1 MKLALLPVLLLTMPG
16 ALTLRA
22 NVQTGITTTQLSQF
36 AASDWD
42 SVGVSEASVCEGDFS
57 VSGFSCVTADLKA
70 LNFSPLTVPLQYSS
84 SRVLTLA
91 DDKEAKEIFIYV
103 YRVGEDTNR
112 DYDRV
117 SMTLNADSFYSM
129 HLPSEDTS
137 YFKNYTIEPVSMSAN
152 GAFVKYRVMELNF
165 SVDWTKDEREYVVR
179 ELIDYKHKE
188 EASSILPSG
197 MVYGVKDVATGI
209 EVVQNSLNVFTAR
222 QLLVESYIHIADK
235 GDLPL
240 NYDSRIQGQS
250 ILLFDIYHNGEIFL
264 EKLRSIELQANYY
277 QWYGALNLQVQNN
290 TERGEKV
297 VQQMISS
304 RWKSGTEGTLAENFH
319 QRNVVYNS
327 SLVIVPQS
335 HEIDYKPSY
344 WHWWQTRK
352 YKWNDLDFTRNFES
366 ANKHVD
372 GSLLNDYTYYAVLK
386 TFDFEIS
393 PKGYK
398 ANDGKNYWQIGYR
411 GDQYLPYTFT
421 DVSLAS
427 FWYEEGTKVKQ
438 GIVMSTF
445 NDSYGTVQLV
455 KSTSNGMPNFLTAI
469 IAVVAVIVLA
479 IALQLFG
486 ILIPVVKM
494 VFDALKSL
502 IKGLCYLIKYLVL
515 GISWPFRAI
524 FRKIRGD

>member
-16 ALTLRA
+16 ALTLRSNSQA
-22 NVQTGITTTQLSQF
+22 GITPTVSQF
-36 AASDWD
+36 AVSDWD

-57 VSGFSCVTADLKA
+57 VSGYSCVTADLKG

-91 DDKEAKEIFIYV
+91 DDREAKEIFIYV
-103 YRVGEDTNR
+103 YRVAEDVNR
-112 DYDRV
+112 DYSKV
-117 SMTLNADSFYSM
+117 SLTLNADSFYSM
-129 HLPSEDTS
+129 HLPDEDTS
-137 YFKNYTIEPVSMSAN
+137 YFKNYAIEPVSMSAN
-152 GAFVKYRVMELNF
+152 FAFVKYKVNDL
-165 SVDWTKDEREYVVR
+165 SDQVDWTKAEREYVVR
-179 ELIDYKHKE
+179 ELIDYEHRE

-197 MVYGVKDVATGI
+197 MVYGVKNVATGI
-209 EVVQNSLNVFTAR
+209 EVVQNSLNIYTAR

-235 GDLPL
+235 GSLPL

-250 ILLFDIYHNGEIFL
+250 ILLFDIFSNGEIFL

-297 VQQMISS
+297 VQQMVAS
-304 RWKSGTEGTLAENFH
+304 RWKSGTEGTLSENFH
-319 QRNVVYNS
+319 QKNLVYNS

-335 HEIDYKPSY
+335 HEIDYKPTF
-344 WHWWQTRK
+344 WHWWQTRN
-352 YKWNDLDFTRNFES
+352 YKWNDLEFTKNFDLS
-366 ANKHVD
+366 NKHVD
-372 GSLLNDYTYYAVLK
+372 GSLLNKYTYYAVLK

-393 PKGYK
+393 SKGYN
-398 ANDGKNYWQIGYR
+398 ASDGKKYWQIADREDG
-411 GDQYLPYTFT
+411 YLPYSFT
-421 DVSLAS
+421 EVSLAS

-455 KSTSNGMPNFLTAI
+455 KPSSNGMPSFMTAI

-479 IALQLFG
+479 IGLQLLG
-486 ILIPVVKM
+486 VLIPIVKT
-494 VFDALKSL
+494 VFDAFKGL
-502 IKGLCYLIKYLVL
+502 INGLCYLIKYLFL
-515 GISWPFRAI
+515 AISWPFRAV